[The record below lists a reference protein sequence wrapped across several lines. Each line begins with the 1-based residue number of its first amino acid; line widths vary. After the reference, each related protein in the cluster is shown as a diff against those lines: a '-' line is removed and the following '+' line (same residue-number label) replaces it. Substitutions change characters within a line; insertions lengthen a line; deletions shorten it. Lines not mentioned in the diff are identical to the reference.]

1 MYAPSGGEPEWIEL
15 FNNTN
20 EEINLLN
27 WSITDIITT
36 PATATIEDNIF
47 IPPNSFI
54 VLTKDAAILNYHR
67 LIPSQI
73 VELSLPSFNNDVDG
87 VILKDERGAV
97 IDSIHYFSQWGGING
112 YSLER
117 VSTSAGSNL
126 SSNWG
131 SSNDIELSTPGRINS
146 ITPKQFDLSVVA
158 LSFNPRFPVNGDDVF
173 ISASI
178 KNNGSSAANN
188 FNVEF
193 FIDTDSNN
201 VVDQLLS
208 RETGLN
214 LASGDSISIT
224 SSFPIT
230 NLTSKVLTAVRIV
243 FTEDEDSLNNYFE
256 RSIEP
261 GFPDKI
267 LIINEVMYSP
277 ADNEPEWIELVN
289 VSDDSI
295 NIKDWSVGD
304 LLTTPTKN
312 FITNSDI
319 FIKPD
324 EFLVIA
330 KDTSFNSAHPEVTSK
345 VFFTNFGT
353 LGNSVDG
360 IIVYDFRDGIIDSL
374 LYRSSWGGRKGF
386 SLERISFD
394 EETNDSTNWTT
405 SLDLSGSTPGEPNSI
420 GDAQDYE
427 RNDLVINE
435 IMFDA
440 GEG

>member
-1 MYAPSGGEPEWIEL
+1 MYGPSGGEPEWIEL

-20 EEINLLN
+20 EQINLLD

-73 VELSLPSFNNDVDG
+73 VELGLPSFNNDVDG
-87 VILKDERGAV
+87 VILKDGSGAV
-97 IDSIHYFSQWGGING
+97 IDSVHYFNQWGGTNG

-131 SSNDIELSTPGRINS
+131 SSFDIELSTPGRINS

-158 LSFNPRFPVNGDDVF
+158 LSFDPRFPVNGNDVF

-178 KNNGSSAANN
+178 KNNGSSNANN

-214 LASGDSISIT
+214 LASGDSSSIT
-224 SSFPIT
+224 SSLPIS
-230 NLTSKVLTAVRIV
+230 NLTSK
-243 FTEDEDSLNNYFE
+243 F
-256 RSIEP
+256 
-261 GFPDKI
+261 
-267 LIINEVMYSP
+267 
-277 ADNEPEWIELVN
+277 
-289 VSDDSI
+289 
-295 NIKDWSVGD
+295 
-304 LLTTPTKN
+304 
-312 FITNSDI
+312 
-319 FIKPD
+319 
-324 EFLVIA
+324 
-330 KDTSFNSAHPEVTSK
+330 
-345 VFFTNFGT
+345 
-353 LGNSVDG
+353 
-360 IIVYDFRDGIIDSL
+360 
-374 LYRSSWGGRKGF
+374 
-386 SLERISFD
+386 
-394 EETNDSTNWTT
+394 
-405 SLDLSGSTPGEPNSI
+405 
-420 GDAQDYE
+420 
-427 RNDLVINE
+427 
-435 IMFDA
+435 
-440 GEG
+440 